1 MADVNITKNEEFE
14 NIQNEDVQDGS
25 KMTLEDFLASHTVE
39 NLTEEIVL
47 NERLKDF
54 KFTIGSMT
62 KDELEKYQKICV
74 IRDKKGNVIKQDSMK
89 FSELVIVNHLLYPN
103 FKSQEFLQK
112 LGVNTPSQGLSKVLK
127 VGEITALSDRIM
139 KFNGFDEDFED
150 IRTKAKN

>member
-1 MADVNITKNEEFE
+1 MEETRDTEVIEKEELQGE
-14 NIQNEDVQDGS
+14 NI
-25 KMTLEDFLASHTVE
+25 MTLEDFLATHSVE
-39 NLTEEIVL
+39 NLTEDIVL

-62 KDELEKYQKICV
+62 KDELEKYQKLCV
-74 IRDKKGNVIKQDSMK
+74 IRDKKGNVLKQDSMK

-103 FKSQEFLQK
+103 FKSAEFLQK
-112 LGVNTPSQGLSKVLK
+112 LGVNTPAQGLSKVLK

-150 IRTKAKN
+150 IRAKAKN

>member
-1 MADVNITKNEEFE
+1 MEETRDTE
-14 NIQNEDVQDGS
+14 VIEKEELQGESV
-25 KMTLEDFLASHTVE
+25 MTLEDFLATHTVE
-39 NLTEEIVL
+39 NLTEDIVL

-62 KDELEKYQKICV
+62 KDELEKYQKLCV
-74 IRDKKGNVIKQDSMK
+74 IRDKKGNVLKQDSMK

-103 FKSQEFLQK
+103 FKSAEFLQK
-112 LGVNTPSQGLSKVLK
+112 LGVNTPAQGLSKVLK

>member
-1 MADVNITKNEEFE
+1 MEETRDTEVIEKEELQGE
-14 NIQNEDVQDGS
+14 NV
-25 KMTLEDFLASHTVE
+25 MTLEDFLATHSVE

-62 KDELEKYQKICV
+62 RDELEKYQKLCI
-74 IRDKKGNVIKQDSMK
+74 IRDKKGNVLKQDSMK

-103 FKSQEFLQK
+103 FKSAEFLQK

-127 VGEITALSDRIM
+127 VGEITALSEKIM

>member
-1 MADVNITKNEEFE
+1 MEEIKNIDIVENKEFE
-14 NIQNEDVQDGS
+14 DIKDDNI
-25 KMTLEDFLASHTVE
+25 MTLEDFLATHTVE
-39 NLTEEIVL
+39 NLTEDIIL

-62 KDELEKYQKICV
+62 RDELEKYQKLCI
-74 IRDKKGNVIKQDSMK
+74 IRDKKGNVIRQDSMK

-103 FKSQEFLQK
+103 FKSAEFLQK
-112 LGVNTPSQGLSKVLK
+112 IGVNTPSQGISKVLK
-127 VGEITALSDRIM
+127 VGEITALSEKIM

>member
-1 MADVNITKNEEFE
+1 MEETRDTEVIEKEELQGE
-14 NIQNEDVQDGS
+14 NV
-25 KMTLEDFLASHTVE
+25 MTLEDFLATHSVE

-54 KFTIGSMT
+54 KFTIASMT
-62 KDELEKYQKICV
+62 KDELEKYQKLCV
-74 IRDKKGNVIKQDSMK
+74 IRDKKGNVLKQDSMK
-89 FSELVIVNHLLYPN
+89 FSELVIINHLIYPN
-103 FKSQEFLQK
+103 FKSAEFLQK
-112 LGVNTPSQGLSKVLK
+112 LGVNTPAQGLSKVLK

>member
-1 MADVNITKNEEFE
+1 MEEIKNIDIVENKEFE
-14 NIQNEDVQDGS
+14 DIKDDNI
-25 KMTLEDFLASHTVE
+25 MTLEDFLATHTVE
-39 NLTEEIVL
+39 NLTEDIIL

-62 KDELEKYQKICV
+62 RDELERYQKLCI
-74 IRDKKGNVIKQDSMK
+74 IRDKKGNVIRQDSMK

-103 FKSQEFLQK
+103 FKSAEFLQK
-112 LGVNTPSQGLSKVLK
+112 IGVNTPSQGLSKVLK
-127 VGEITALSDRIM
+127 VGEITALSEKIM

>member
-1 MADVNITKNEEFE
+1 MEEIKNIDIVENKEFE
-14 NIQNEDVQDGS
+14 DIKDDNI
-25 KMTLEDFLASHTVE
+25 MTLEDFLATHTVE
-39 NLTEEIVL
+39 NLTEDIIL

-62 KDELEKYQKICV
+62 RDELEKYQKLCI
-74 IRDKKGNVIKQDSMK
+74 IRDKKGNVIRQDSMK

-103 FKSQEFLQK
+103 FKSAEFLQK
-112 LGVNTPSQGLSKVLK
+112 IGVNTPSQGLSKVLK
-127 VGEITALSDRIM
+127 VGEITALSEKIM

>member
-1 MADVNITKNEEFE
+1 MEETRDTEVIEKEELQGE
-14 NIQNEDVQDGS
+14 NV
-25 KMTLEDFLASHTVE
+25 MTLEDFLATHTVE

-62 KDELEKYQKICV
+62 KDELEKYQKLCV

-89 FSELVIVNHLLYPN
+89 FSELVIINHLIYPN
-103 FKSQEFLQK
+103 FKSAEFLQK
-112 LGVNTPSQGLSKVLK
+112 LGVNTPAQGLSKVLK

-150 IRTKAKN
+150 IRAKAKN

>member
-1 MADVNITKNEEFE
+1 MEETRDTEVIEKEELQGE
-14 NIQNEDVQDGS
+14 NV
-25 KMTLEDFLASHTVE
+25 MTLEDFLATHSVE
-39 NLTEEIVL
+39 NLTEDIVL

-54 KFTIGSMT
+54 KFKIGSMT
-62 KDELEKYQKICV
+62 KDELEKYQKLCV
-74 IRDKKGNVIKQDSMK
+74 IRDKKGNVLKQDSMK

-103 FKSQEFLQK
+103 FKSAEFLQK
-112 LGVNTPSQGLSKVLK
+112 LGVNTPAQGLSKVLK

>member
-1 MADVNITKNEEFE
+1 MTNDEYFNEIEIYFNKLRE
-14 NIQNEDVQDGS
+14 YREES
-25 KMTLEDFLASHTVE
+25 KSIAAGIIGE
-39 NLTEEIVL
+39 NLTEDIVL

-62 KDELEKYQKICV
+62 KDELEKYQKLCV
-74 IRDKKGNVIKQDSMK
+74 IRDKKGNVLKQDSMK

-103 FKSQEFLQK
+103 FKSAEFLQK
-112 LGVNTPSQGLSKVLK
+112 LGVNTPAQGLSKVLK

>member
-1 MADVNITKNEEFE
+1 MEETRDTEVIEKEELQGE
-14 NIQNEDVQDGS
+14 NV
-25 KMTLEDFLASHTVE
+25 MTLEDFLATHSVE

-62 KDELEKYQKICV
+62 KDELEKYQKLCV
-74 IRDKKGNVIKQDSMK
+74 IRDKKGNVLKQDSMK

-103 FKSQEFLQK
+103 FKSAEFLQK
-112 LGVNTPSQGLSKVLK
+112 LGVNTPAQGLSKVLK

-150 IRTKAKN
+150 LRAKAKN

>member
-1 MADVNITKNEEFE
+1 MEDKNIGKNEEFE
-14 NIQNEDVQDGS
+14 NIQNEDVQDDNNI
-25 KMTLEDFLASHTVE
+25 TLEDFLASHTVE

-54 KFTIGSMT
+54 KFKIGSMT
-62 KDELEKYQKICV
+62 RDELEKYQKLCV

-112 LGVNTPSQGLSKVLK
+112 LGVNTPAQGLAKVLK
-127 VGEITALSDRIM
+127 VGEITALSEKIM

-150 IRTKAKN
+150 IRAKAKN

>member
-1 MADVNITKNEEFE
+1 MEETRDTEVIEKEELQGE
-14 NIQNEDVQDGS
+14 NI
-25 KMTLEDFLASHTVE
+25 MTLEDFLATHSVE

-54 KFTIGSMT
+54 KFIIGSMT
-62 KDELEKYQKICV
+62 KDELEKYQKLCV
-74 IRDKKGNVIKQDSMK
+74 IRDKKGNVLKQDSMK

-103 FKSQEFLQK
+103 FKSAEFLQK
-112 LGVNTPSQGLSKVLK
+112 LGVNTPAQGLSKVLK

-150 IRTKAKN
+150 IRAKAKN

>member
-1 MADVNITKNEEFE
+1 MEETRDTEVIEKEELQGE
-14 NIQNEDVQDGS
+14 NV
-25 KMTLEDFLASHTVE
+25 MTLEDFLATHSVE

-54 KFTIGSMT
+54 KFKIGSMT
-62 KDELEKYQKICV
+62 KDELEKYQKLCV
-74 IRDKKGNVIKQDSMK
+74 IRDKKGNVLKQDSMK
-89 FSELVIVNHLLYPN
+89 FSELVIINHLIYPN
-103 FKSQEFLQK
+103 FKSAEFLGK
-112 LGVNTPSQGLSKVLK
+112 LGVNTPAQGLSKVLK

>member
-1 MADVNITKNEEFE
+1 MEETRDTEVIEKEELQGE
-14 NIQNEDVQDGS
+14 NV
-25 KMTLEDFLASHTVE
+25 MTLEDFLATHSVE

-62 KDELEKYQKICV
+62 KDELEKYQKVCV
-74 IRDKKGNVIKQDSMK
+74 IRDKKGNVLKQDSMK
-89 FSELVIVNHLLYPN
+89 FSELVIINHLIYPN
-103 FKSQEFLQK
+103 FKSAEFLQK
-112 LGVNTPSQGLSKVLK
+112 LGVNTPAQGLSKVLK

>member
-1 MADVNITKNEEFE
+1 MEETRDTEVIEKEELQGE
-14 NIQNEDVQDGS
+14 NV
-25 KMTLEDFLASHTVE
+25 MTLEDFLATHTVE
-39 NLTEEIVL
+39 NLTEDIVL
-47 NERLKDF
+47 NKRLKDF

-62 KDELEKYQKICV
+62 KDELEKYQKLCV
-74 IRDKKGNVIKQDSMK
+74 IRDKKGNVLKQDSMK

-112 LGVNTPSQGLSKVLK
+112 LGVNTPAQGLSKVLK

>member
-1 MADVNITKNEEFE
+1 MEETRDTEVIEKEELQGE
-14 NIQNEDVQDGS
+14 NI
-25 KMTLEDFLASHTVE
+25 MTLEDFLATHSVE
-39 NLTEEIVL
+39 NLTEDIVL

-62 KDELEKYQKICV
+62 KDELEKYQKLCV
-74 IRDKKGNVIKQDSMK
+74 IRDKKGNVLKQDSMK
-89 FSELVIVNHLLYPN
+89 FSELVIINHLLYPN

-112 LGVNTPSQGLSKVLK
+112 LGVNTPAQGLSKVLK

-150 IRTKAKN
+150 IRAKAKN

>member
-1 MADVNITKNEEFE
+1 MEETRDTEVIEKEELQGE
-14 NIQNEDVQDGS
+14 NV
-25 KMTLEDFLASHTVE
+25 MTLEDFLATHSVE
-39 NLTEEIVL
+39 NLTEDIIL

-62 KDELEKYQKICV
+62 RDKLEKYQKLCV
-74 IRDKKGNVIKQDSMK
+74 IRDKKGNVLKQDSMK

-103 FKSQEFLQK
+103 FKSAEFLQK
-112 LGVNTPSQGLSKVLK
+112 LGVNTPAQGLSKVLK
-127 VGEITALSDRIM
+127 VGEITALSDKIM

>member
-1 MADVNITKNEEFE
+1 MEETRDTEVIEKEELQGE
-14 NIQNEDVQDGS
+14 NI
-25 KMTLEDFLASHTVE
+25 MTLEDFLATHTVE
-39 NLTEEIVL
+39 NLTEDIIL

-62 KDELEKYQKICV
+62 RDELEKYQKLCI
-74 IRDKKGNVIKQDSMK
+74 IRDKKGNVIRQDSMK

-103 FKSQEFLQK
+103 FKSAEFLQK

-127 VGEITALSDRIM
+127 VGEITALSEKIM

>member
-1 MADVNITKNEEFE
+1 MEETRDTEVIEKEELQGE
-14 NIQNEDVQDGS
+14 NV
-25 KMTLEDFLASHTVE
+25 MTLEDFLATHSVE
-39 NLTEEIVL
+39 NLTEDIVL

-62 KDELEKYQKICV
+62 KDELEKYQKLCV
-74 IRDKKGNVIKQDSMK
+74 IRDKKGNVLKQDSMK
-89 FSELVIVNHLLYPN
+89 FSELVIINHLIYPN
-103 FKSQEFLQK
+103 FKSAEFLGK
-112 LGVNTPSQGLSKVLK
+112 LGVNTPAQGLSKVLK

>member
-1 MADVNITKNEEFE
+1 MEETRDTEVIEKEELQGE
-14 NIQNEDVQDGS
+14 NI
-25 KMTLEDFLASHTVE
+25 MTLEDFLATHSVE
-39 NLTEEIVL
+39 NLTEDIVL

-62 KDELEKYQKICV
+62 KDELEKYQKVCV
-74 IRDKKGNVIKQDSMK
+74 IRDKKGNVLKQDSMK
-89 FSELVIVNHLLYPN
+89 FSELVIINHLIYPN
-103 FKSQEFLQK
+103 FKSAEFLQK
-112 LGVNTPSQGLSKVLK
+112 LGVNTPAQGLSKVLK

>member
-1 MADVNITKNEEFE
+1 MEDKNIGKNEEFE
-14 NIQNEDVQDGS
+14 DIQNEDVQDGS

>member
-1 MADVNITKNEEFE
+1 MEEIKNTDTIENKEF
-14 NIQNEDVQDGS
+14 EDVQDDNT
-25 KMTLEDFLASHTVE
+25 MTLEDFLATHTVE

-62 KDELEKYQKICV
+62 RDELEKYQKICI
-74 IRDKKGNVIKQDSMK
+74 IRDKRGNVLKQDSMK
-89 FSELVIVNHLLYPN
+89 FSELVIINHLLYPN
-103 FKSQEFLQK
+103 FKSAEFLQK

-127 VGEITALSDRIM
+127 VGEITALSEKIM

>member
-1 MADVNITKNEEFE
+1 MEETRDTEVIEKEELQGE
-14 NIQNEDVQDGS
+14 NV
-25 KMTLEDFLASHTVE
+25 MTLEDFLVTHSVE
-39 NLTEEIVL
+39 NLNEDIVL

-62 KDELEKYQKICV
+62 KDELEKYQKLCV
-74 IRDKKGNVIKQDSMK
+74 IRDKKGNVVKQDSMK

-112 LGVNTPSQGLSKVLK
+112 LGVNTPAQGLSKVLK

-150 IRTKAKN
+150 IRAKAKN